1 MDLMYRSTENIC
13 DICQIHLS
21 KKEIEK
27 LGNQEK
33 IKLLEIY
40 EMYNRELSRKSL
52 MDYDDQM
59 VYALNLLKSIPEILE
74 YFQEKYQFISV
85 DEAQDTSKVQHEIIR
100 ILGGEYKN
108 IFMVGDEDQSIYG
121 FRAAYPEALL
131 EFEKTYPNGKILLM
145 EENFRSNGEIVVAA
159 DRFIQKILCDIKRK

>member
-1 MDLMYRSTENIC
+1 
-13 DICQIHLS
+13 
-21 KKEIEK
+21 
-27 LGNQEK
+27 
-33 IKLLEIY
+33 
-40 EMYNRELSRKSL
+40 

-100 ILGGEYKN
+100 ILGGKYKN

>member
-1 MDLMYRSTENIC
+1 M
-13 DICQIHLS
+13 LS

-27 LGNQEK
+27 LGNQGK

-74 YFQEKYQFISV
+74 YLKEKYQFISV
-85 DEAQDTSKVQHEIIR
+85 DEAQDTSKVKHEIITWW
-100 ILGGEYKN
+100 
-108 IFMVGDEDQSIYG
+108 Q
-121 FRAAYPEALL
+121 
-131 EFEKTYPNGKILLM
+131 
-145 EENFRSNGEIVVAA
+145 
-159 DRFIQKILCDIKRK
+159 IQKHLYGRR

>member
-1 MDLMYRSTENIC
+1 M
-13 DICQIHLS
+13 LS

-100 ILGGEYKN
+100 ILGGKYKN
-108 IFMVGDEDQSIYG
+108 IFMVEMRIKVFTVSELHIPK
-121 FRAAYPEALL
+121 RCWNL
-131 EFEKTYPNGKILLM
+131 EKHILT
-145 EENFRSNGEIVVAA
+145 E
-159 DRFIQKILCDIKRK
+159 RFS